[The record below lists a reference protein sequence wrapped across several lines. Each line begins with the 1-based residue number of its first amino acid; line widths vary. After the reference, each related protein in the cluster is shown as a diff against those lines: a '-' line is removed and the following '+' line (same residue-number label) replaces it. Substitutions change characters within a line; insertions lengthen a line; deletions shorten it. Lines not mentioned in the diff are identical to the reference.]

1 MSFYAAF
8 SFAFYGPQAAASGCA
23 CRLEGESIMKVLNR
37 LKIQSKLAL
46 LLALSAISLIA
57 AMGMASSLLYQKM
70 FEERIAK
77 LQTAVDMAIGVAAA
91 LDKDVK
97 AGHLTQDQ
105 AIAKFRDAV
114 HSMWYDGHKDYLF
127 VFRMDGLSIANAA
140 VPAQE
145 GTFRLDTKDVTGFPI
160 IQTMIDKLRTADD
173 AIVQYHYPKPGQPD
187 SAALP
192 KTSYVKKFSPW
203 NMFIA
208 TGVYTDD
215 IDAAFHAV
223 LFKLGLVALAILA
236 VTAAIAWVV
245 SRNIAKPLA
254 SLKTK
259 MERLAAGEIGLD
271 ISEAG
276 RGDEIGGMGVA
287 VKVFQDNAASLKR
300 LQSEQKDLE
309 AKAAAERKAVMQRMA
324 QEFES
329 AVGAIVG
336 GVSSTAAKLQGSAQT
351 MSSTAEDASRKAT
364 AVSAAS
370 EQAST
375 NVQTV
380 ASAAEELSSSIAEI
394 SRQVAES
401 TKIAGQAVTDA
412 ERTNTQVQALAEAAQ
427 KIGDVVK
434 LINDIAGQTNLL
446 ALNATIEAARAGE
459 AGKGFAVVAS
469 EVKSLATQTA
479 KATEDISGQIKSIQS
494 ATSDSVRA
502 IQGIGQTIS
511 QINEIATTIA
521 SAVEEQ
527 GAATKEIARNV
538 QQASSGTSNVSSNIT
553 GVTQAVGKTGAAASE
568 VLGASRELAT
578 QSDALRQQVSRFLN
592 EIRAA

>member
-1 MSFYAAF
+1 MTFLSRF
-8 SFAFYGPQAAASGCA
+8 
-23 CRLEGESIMKVLNR
+23 
-37 LKIQSKLAL
+37 KIQSKLAL
-46 LLALSAISLIA
+46 LLVLSAVSLIL
-57 AMGMASSLLYQKM
+57 AMGFAATLLHQKM
-70 FEERIAK
+70 VDERIAK
-77 LQTAVDMAIGVAAA
+77 LRAVVDMGIGVAAS
-91 LDKDVK
+91 LENEVK

-114 HSMWYDGHKDYLF
+114 HSMWYDGHKDYMF
-127 VFRMDGLSIANAA
+127 VFRLDGVVIANAA
-140 VPAQE
+140 IPAQE
-145 GTFRLDTKDVTGFPI
+145 GQNRLGTKDVKGFPI
-160 IQTMIDKLRTADD
+160 IETFLNNLKTSDD
-173 AIVQYHYPKPGQPD
+173 TIVHYWYPKPGQPPE
-187 SAALP
+187 AALP
-192 KTSYVKKFSPW
+192 KTSYAKKFAPW
-203 NMFIA
+203 NMFVA
-208 TGVYTDD
+208 TGVWTDD
-215 IDAAFHAV
+215 IDAAFRAV
-223 LFKLGLVALAILA
+223 LVKLGLVALAILA

-254 SLKTK
+254 SLKVK

-271 ISEAG
+271 ISEAA
-276 RGDEIGGMGVA
+276 RGDEIGGMGAA
-287 VKVFQDNAASLKR
+287 VKVFQDNAASLKT
-300 LQSEQKDLE
+300 LQAEQKDLE
-309 AKAAAERKAVMQRMA
+309 AKASVERKSAMQRLA
-324 QEFES
+324 QEFET
-329 AVGAIVG
+329 AVGAIVT
-336 GVSSTAAKLQGSAQT
+336 GVSSTAGKLQGSAQV
-351 MSSTAEDASRKAT
+351 MSTTAEDASRQAT
-364 AVSAAS
+364 AVAAAS

-380 ASAAEELSSSIAEI
+380 ASAAEQLSSSIAEI

-412 ERTNTQVQALAEAAQ
+412 ERTNMQVQTLAAAAQ

-479 KATEDISGQIKSIQS
+479 KATEDISAQIKSIQS

-502 IQGIGQTIS
+502 IQGIGQTIGH
-511 QINEIATTIA
+511 INEIATTIA

-538 QQASSGTSNVSSNIT
+538 QQASVGTGNVSSNIA
-553 GVTQAVGKTGAAASE
+553 GVTQAVGKTGSAAGE
-568 VLGASRELAT
+568 VLGASRELTT
-578 QSDALRQQVSRFLN
+578 QSDALRQQVNRFLG